1 MSEKTLYL
9 ECYSGISGDMTVAA
23 LLDLGASEQI
33 LRETLA
39 SLGVEGYGLHIGRV
53 EKCGVAACDFDVV
66 LTGEERP
73 HTHKNCHVH
82 SHEGCHEHSHENC
95 HEHTHESF
103 HGHTHGNTQEHT
115 HTHVHRTFRDIRELL
130 EQANLKPGV
139 RKRALGI
146 FEVVARAEGKV
157 HGKPMDEVHFHEV
170 GAVDSIVDI
179 VGVAVCLEDLGIER
193 VYISNIYEGSGHVWC
208 QHGKLPV
215 PVPAVAQ
222 IATEYGL
229 PLVLTGQQGEM
240 VTPTGAAIAAALGEG
255 EVPRTFTIQ
264 KIGIGAGKKD
274 FERANILRAM
284 LIEVPEQE
292 EIWELES
299 NVDDCP
305 GEALGYAMECLL
317 EAGARDVYFTPIYM
331 KKCRPAY
338 KICVL
343 CQEADIRTLEGIL
356 FRETTTIGIRR
367 RRMER
372 TVLKREQKEC
382 RTSLGIVQVK
392 VCERDGEIY
401 QYPEYEDVCRLARE
415 SGRSYREVY
424 ERVREEL

>member
-23 LLDLGASEQI
+23 LLDLGASEQV

-39 SLGVEGYGLHIGRV
+39 SLGVEGYELHIGRV
-53 EKCGVAACDFDVV
+53 SKCGVEACDFDVV
-66 LTGEERP
+66 LTDANPGIETE
-73 HTHKNCHVH
+73 HTHGH
-82 SHEGCHEHSHENC
+82 SHTHN
-95 HEHTHESF
+95 HEHTPGHSHIHNHEHTPGHS
-103 HGHTHGNTQEHT
+103 HTHS
-115 HTHVHRTFRDIRELL
+115 HVHRTYRDIRMLL

-139 RKRALGI
+139 LDRALRI
-146 FEVVARAEGKV
+146 FEIVARAEGRV

-179 VGVAVCLEDLGIER
+179 VGTAICLEDLGIER
-193 VYISNIYEGSGHVWC
+193 VYVSNIYEGTGHVWC

-215 PVPAVAQ
+215 PVPAVAE
-222 IATEYGL
+222 IVAEHGL

-240 VTPTGAAIAAALGEG
+240 VTPTGAAIAAALAKKEA
-255 EVPRTFTIQ
+255 PRSFFIK
-264 KIGIGAGKKD
+264 KIGVGAGKKD

-292 EIWELES
+292 EIWELET
-299 NVDDCP
+299 NVDDCS

-343 CQEADIRTLEGIL
+343 CQEADIRTMEEIL
-356 FRETTTIGIRR
+356 FQETTTIGIRR

-372 TVLKREQKEC
+372 TVLDRREET
-382 RTSLGIVQVK
+382 RETSLGLVQVK
-392 VCERDGEIY
+392 TCERDGKIY
-401 QYPEYEDVCRLARE
+401 RYPEYESVRKLARE
-415 SGRSYREVY
+415 SGLSYGAAY
-424 ERVREEL
+424 GRVKEEI